1 MPDKTSLSSRLISA
15 MESKNINQSQLA
27 RILNVKPQ
35 TIQSICSGKTRQPRN
50 LDKIAIALGVTHSW
64 LLTGNSANDED
75 PVDNRHS
82 ALFDTKHSSI
92 DDNIHPNQAYMA
104 MYDGMAK
111 QPSVE
116 AVVPYFAKDKLH
128 NLYFDAS
135 WLAKMK
141 LDVRQ
146 LVFVINADI
155 AMSPIIAHNSEVLI
169 NTADTEIENGKI
181 YAFLINSQ
189 LFIRRLT
196 CDVNY
201 NLVLSAE
208 NPAYLTEKISP
219 AMINMIGKVISTHS
233 IIS

>member
-1 MPDKTSLSSRLISA
+1 MPDKTSLSSRLMSA
-15 MESKNINQSQLA
+15 MESKKINQSQLA

-64 LLTGNSANDED
+64 LLTGNGEDSSDDEH
-75 PVDNRHS
+75 VNV
-82 ALFDTKHSSI
+82 FDTKHSGV
-92 DDNIHPNQAYMA
+92 DDNSYSNQAHMA
-104 MYDGMAK
+104 CNTGIAE
-111 QPSVE
+111 QPSIE
-116 AVVPYFAKDKLH
+116 AVAPYFAKERVH

-135 WLAKMK
+135 WLAKMQ
-141 LDVRQ
+141 LDVKQ

-155 AMSPIIAHNSEVLI
+155 AMSPIIAHNSQVLI
-169 NTADTEIENGKI
+169 NTADTDIENGKI
-181 YAFLINSQ
+181 YAFLINNK

-196 CDVNY
+196 LDVNY

>member
-15 MESKNINQSQLA
+15 MESKKINQSQLA

-64 LLTGNSANDED
+64 LLTGNSDNVEDSSDDEHAN
-75 PVDNRHS
+75 V
-82 ALFDTKHSSI
+82 FDTKHSGV
-92 DDNIHPNQAYMA
+92 DDNIHSNQAHMA
-104 MYDGMAK
+104 CNTGMA
-111 QPSVE
+111 SHMSIE
-116 AVVPYFAKDKLH
+116 AVAPYFAKERVH

-135 WLAKMK
+135 CLAKMQ
-141 LDVRQ
+141 LDVKQ

-181 YAFLINSQ
+181 YAFLINNK

-196 CDVNY
+196 LDVNY

>member
-15 MESKNINQSQLA
+15 MESKKINQSQLA

-35 TIQSICSGKTRQPRN
+35 TIQSICSGKTRHPRN
-50 LDKIAIALGVTHSW
+50 LDKIAMALDVQHSW
-64 LLTGNSANDED
+64 LLTGNSED
-75 PVDNRHS
+75 SFDNRHS
-82 ALFDTKHSSI
+82 NLFDTKHSGI
-92 DDNIHPNQAYMA
+92 DDNSHSNQAHMA
-104 MYDGMAK
+104 GHTGMAK
-111 QPSVE
+111 QPSIK
-116 AVVPYFAKDKLH
+116 AVSPYFAKDRLH
-128 NLYFDAS
+128 NLYFDAA
-135 WLAKMK
+135 WLDKMK
-141 LDVRQ
+141 LDVKQ
-146 LVFVINADI
+146 LVFAINADI

-169 NTADTEIENGKI
+169 NTADTKIENGKI
-181 YAFLINSQ
+181 YAFLINNK